1 MDFVYVG
8 ILFFALAFALVTIYM
23 CYVLIRVSKSMKSVG
38 NSLGEVEQKLHYLTP
53 ELQDTLQETEKLV
66 DDFNDK
72 LTATDGL
79 FDAMDNTGH
88 AINAGSRLMD
98 KQTKKLP
105 EYDSPQTIERLTE
118 GAKWGEVAF
127 KIFRRWKKKSV
138 KNELVVQEEN
148 LPAKK

>member
-8 ILFFALAFALVTIYM
+8 ILFGALAIALVVIYM
-23 CYVLIRVSKSMKSVG
+23 CYVLIRVSRTLKSLG
-38 NSLGEVEQKLHYLTP
+38 NSLGDVEKKLNYLTP
-53 ELQDTLQETEKLV
+53 ELRNTLQETEKLV

-72 LTATDGL
+72 MTTTDGL
-79 FDAMDNTGH
+79 FDAMENTGH
-88 AINAGSRLMD
+88 SINACNRLLD

-105 EYDSPQTIERLTE
+105 EYDSPQTIDRLTE

-127 KIFRRWKKKSV
+127 KIFRRWKRKSV
-138 KNELVVQEEN
+138 KNELVAQKDN

>member
-1 MDFVYVG
+1 MDFVYIG
-8 ILFFALAFALVTIYM
+8 ILFCALAFALITIYM
-23 CYVLIRVSKSMKSVG
+23 CYVLIRVSNSMKSLG
-38 NSLGEVEQKLHYLTP
+38 NSLGEVEKKLHYLTP
-53 ELQDTLQETEKLV
+53 ELRNTLQETEKLV

-72 LTATDGL
+72 VTATDGL

-88 AINAGSRLMD
+88 AINAGSRLLD

-105 EYDSPQTIERLTE
+105 EYDSPESIARLTE

-127 KIFRRWKKKSV
+127 KLFRRLKKKSV
-138 KNELVVQEEN
+138 KNELMVQKKN